1 MAAVF
6 HRRHDGEGLRG
17 FSAFPFPFPF
27 SEALLSSLCLERPS
41 LASVGSAGRAAA
53 RGSARPAS
61 QLRSM
66 GCSVQ
71 TARAIPTADYER
83 LLCPPWCSTP
93 SITRMPAPSKWV
105 RRELEVQEETLKL
118 IET

>member
-1 MAAVF
+1 
-6 HRRHDGEGLRG
+6 
-17 FSAFPFPFPF
+17 
-27 SEALLSSLCLERPS
+27 
-41 LASVGSAGRAAA
+41 
-53 RGSARPAS
+53 
-61 QLRSM
+61 M